1 MRRGSR
7 SPLLTAPRAS
17 LGRDMLRRLASNLGG
32 VAARSGRGA
41 FGAVPAVHAQQRSA
55 GGLMVVRLPLLGCPS
70 RAVGER
76 GSEGA
81 APRTPRRGRSRRGVI
96 AATRRPARAP
106 GGTRRAPRA
115 IASRA
120 NPHPISSSSPRARPV
135 RATRHWDGSSVK
147 ENARE
152 EKTFFS
158 VKEKPSPP
166 ARRAD
171 VTLKRTHL
179 DTHDSTATLRTTTT
193 VCSGLSPRRT
203 CRKCVRFCS
212 GTRPTTSDPR

>member
-76 GSEGA
+76 GSGGA

-96 AATRRPARAP
+96 AATRRARSRP
-106 GGTRRAPRA
+106 GGNQTRPPRDRVA
-115 IASRA
+115 RKPS
-120 NPHPISSSSPRARPV
+120 PHFVIEPRARPV

-147 ENARE
+147 ENARV
-152 EKTFFS
+152 EKTFFLRQRKTFAS
-158 VKEKPSPP
+158 

-171 VTLKRTHL
+171 ITLKRTSNEPIS
-179 DTHDSTATLRTTTT
+179 THTPA
-193 VCSGLSPRRT
+193 PRH
-203 CRKCVRFCS
+203 C
-212 GTRPTTSDPR
+212 GQQRPFAVVFHRGEHAEGA